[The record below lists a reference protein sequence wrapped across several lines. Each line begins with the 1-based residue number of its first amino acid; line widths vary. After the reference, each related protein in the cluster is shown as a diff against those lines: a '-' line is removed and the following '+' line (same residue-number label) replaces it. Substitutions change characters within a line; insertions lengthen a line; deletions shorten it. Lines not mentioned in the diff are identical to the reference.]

1 MFRSRYISAKLSD
14 LSTYRTQLMG
24 IATLMVII
32 CHANAYHVQL
42 PRLVVSIFTWGN
54 LGVDIFLFLSGIG
67 LYYSLSKRN
76 INKKEDYLSFY
87 KKRFFRIYIPY
98 LMICLPYCL
107 IFILLGIY
115 SLGDCILCLST
126 LGYWLFHR
134 GAWFVSI
141 ILILYLV
148 APFLL
153 RILSGSYS
161 STSILHNTQFAFGR
175 VPSFILGITIGSR
188 CKGNMQLS
196 VQQILLYCLVFIV
209 TSLFVG
215 VWKCAWLIAPIMSY
229 VFISL
234 LKLVKDSWIDKSLKL
249 LGTISLESYLT
260 NITIKSL
267 LGALAPIYFTSS
279 VFYGHYLEYCIVI
292 VAGLLIAYYVHGIAQ
307 RIVS

>member
-148 APFLL
+148 GPFLF
-153 RILSGSYS
+153 RILSGSYKWHIAIGIIIALMILCHIPISDHS
-161 STSILHNTQFAFGR
+161 STSILHISHLL
-175 VPSFILGITIGSR
+175 SFMATIL
-188 CKGNMQLS
+188 NM
-196 VQQILLYCLVFIV
+196 V
-209 TSLFVG
+209 
-215 VWKCAWLIAPIMSY
+215 
-229 VFISL
+229 
-234 LKLVKDSWIDKSLKL
+234 
-249 LGTISLESYLT
+249 
-260 NITIKSL
+260 
-267 LGALAPIYFTSS
+267 
-279 VFYGHYLEYCIVI
+279 
-292 VAGLLIAYYVHGIAQ
+292 
-307 RIVS
+307 

>member
-148 APFLL
+148 APFLF
-153 RILSGSYS
+153 RILSGSYKWHIAIGIIIALMILCHIPISDHS

-188 CKGNMQLS
+188 CKGNMQLFC
-196 VQQILLYCLVFIV
+196 LLWPL
-209 TSLFVG
+209 S
-215 VWKCAWLIAPIMSY
+215 
-229 VFISL
+229 
-234 LKLVKDSWIDKSLKL
+234 
-249 LGTISLESYLT
+249 
-260 NITIKSL
+260 
-267 LGALAPIYFTSS
+267 
-279 VFYGHYLEYCIVI
+279 
-292 VAGLLIAYYVHGIAQ
+292 
-307 RIVS
+307 